1 MIKKPVDSRGLR
13 ALSCRNNAA
22 RQQRHSQLHHVES
35 HQAAAVKE
43 PVSITLEDNKRPDG
57 TTPFHRPQGIQWLG
71 TSQSQTH
78 TLSHT
83 WLIHVH
89 CKGGSLSRLPSTPSW
104 QVHMFYPIAKET
116 AGTWDDMAIE
126 S

>member
-1 MIKKPVDSRGLR
+1 
-13 ALSCRNNAA
+13 
-22 RQQRHSQLHHVES
+22 
-35 HQAAAVKE
+35 VKE

-126 S
+126 LVQEIVRRSTVYHPRYQRNTRLC